1 MPVKTFQSSRISK
14 SAHMSESKIKSIQA
28 NGTFESQYGTLHK
41 YECELEDGVVGEV
54 ATKQPDRWKVGDEV
68 EYTKSDSNWG
78 VKLKLNKPGM
88 ANARPGGSGSRTSPE
103 VQKRIDA
110 SWAIGQG
117 IALLGSMPVYD
128 PKSFADYNMELEV
141 VARTLLKIRDQ
152 IAQSNG

>member
-14 SAHMSESKIKSIQA
+14 SAHMSASKIKSIQA
-28 NGTFESQYGTLHK
+28 NGTFESQYGTMHK

-54 ATKQPDRWKVGDEV
+54 ASKQPDRWKVGDEV

-88 ANARPGGSGSRTSPE
+88 ANGGRSVGSRTSPE

-110 SWAIGQG
+110 SWAVGQG
-117 IALLGSMPVYD
+117 IALLGQLPAYD
-128 PKSFADYNMELEV
+128 PAAFAEYNGTLEV

-152 IAQSNG
+152 IAADA